1 VKTHNEIA
9 VLSPP
14 LSPQFYPYAM
24 TGAEAAA
31 VLGVDLKTGLRE
43 AEITDRQKRYG
54 RNTLQKIRQRPAWR
68 IFVDQFLSLIVAL
81 LVVAALIS
89 FLTSDTME
97 AIAILVVLLLNAII
111 GFATE
116 WQAGRA
122 LEALHKRT
130 QLQARVR
137 RDGQERRIDAAELVP
152 GDIVILEAGDVVPA
166 DGRLLEA
173 VSLFAEE
180 SALTGESATVEKSIE
195 PVPADTLLAERH
207 PMLYLGT
214 TVARGRARLLVTATG
229 LQTEMGRIGKLV
241 AEADDETTPLEKRL
255 IELGRR
261 LVYQVLAIAVVV
273 LVTGWLRGE
282 GIWKMIEVAISLA
295 VAAVPEGLPAVTTL
309 VLALGVLR
317 MARQRAIIRRL
328 PAVETL
334 GSATVICSDK
344 TGTLTENRMAAREFY
359 LADGR
364 RVTPNNCNDEDGLYK
379 RALRV
384 GALCN
389 SAFES
394 QQSPDE
400 WQTLGDPTETALL
413 SVARTLV
420 SRDEY
425 ELVAEIP
432 FDAATRF
439 MITVHKDAQ
448 HQHLASM
455 KGAPAVVLAA
465 CSQYAASSDEAM
477 PLDAAGCAAFHNV
490 NELLA
495 GDALRVLALAEK
507 SLTAEEAENFTADP
521 TEPRDFTFIG
531 FVGLIDPPREEV
543 PEAIHQAQQA
553 GIRIVMLTGD
563 QLHTAQA
570 IARELRLN
578 GDAPLSALHAR
589 DLEGITEE
597 NLAQA
602 AQQTQVFARVSP
614 QDKLR
619 IVAALKNAGEVVAVT
634 GDGINDAPA
643 LKRADI
649 GIAMGL
655 RGTDVAREAADVVL
669 ADDNFATIIKAIEGG
684 RTIYANII
692 KFVQMMFSHNL
703 GEVIFIFTAIVVG
716 LPLPLLPLQIL
727 WMNLVT
733 DVFPAFALA
742 LEPPSAGIMRQR
754 PRSPHQ
760 ALLSKS
766 FLLLIGWQGTMLAA
780 LAFIAYLW
788 ALNIYGTGTHARS
801 IALFAL
807 IGVQLGHMFNC
818 RSRTRSAFSELTA
831 NPFLWLASGIVIGL
845 QLLAT
850 YYKPLA
856 RVLDVSQLNAEDWL
870 IVGIVILLPIVIVE
884 VIKYVLRRQ
893 KHRQPQGD

>member
-1 VKTHNEIA
+1 MKRHTEIA
-9 VLSPP
+9 VLSQP

-24 TGAEAAA
+24 TDAAA
-31 VLGVDLKTGLRE
+31 AATLGVDQKTGLHE

-68 IFVDQFLSLIVAL
+68 IFIDQFLSLIVAL
-81 LVVAALIS
+81 LVVAALIAL
-89 FLTSDTME
+89 LTRDTME

-137 RDGQERRIDAAELVP
+137 RDGQEGRIDAAELVP

-195 PVPADTLLAERH
+195 PVPANTLLAERH
-207 PMLYLGT
+207 SMLYLGT

-229 LQTEMGRIGKLV
+229 LYTEMGHIGKLV
-241 AEADDETTPLEKRL
+241 AEANNEATPLEKRL
-255 IELGRR
+255 VELGRR
-261 LVYQVLAIAVVV
+261 LVYLVLAIAAIIF
-273 LVTGWLRGE
+273 LTGWLRGE
-282 GIWKMIEVAISLA
+282 AIWMMTEVAISLA
-295 VAAVPEGLPAVTTL
+295 VAAIPEALPAVTTL

-317 MARQRAIIRRL
+317 LARERAIIRRL

-334 GSATVICSDK
+334 GSATVICTDK
-344 TGTLTENRMAAREFY
+344 TGTLTKNHMAAREFY

-364 RVTPNNCNDEDGLYK
+364 RVTPNDSNDEDELYK
-379 RALRV
+379 QALRI

-400 WQTLGDPTETALL
+400 WQALGDPTETALL
-413 SVARTLV
+413 TVARSLIA
-420 SRDEY
+420 RDEY
-425 ELVAEIP
+425 ELIAEIP

-439 MITVHKDAQ
+439 MITVHRDAQ
-448 HQHLASM
+448 HQYLASM
-455 KGAPAVVLAA
+455 KGAPAIVLAA
-465 CSQYAASSDEAM
+465 CSHYATGMGKSA
-477 PLDAAGCAAFHNV
+477 PLGAAERAAFHNV

-495 GDALRVLALAEK
+495 GEALRVLALAEK
-507 SLTAEEAENFTADP
+507 SLTAEEAENFTTDP
-521 TEPRDFTFIG
+521 MEPRDFTF
-531 FVGLIDPPREEV
+531 VGLVGLSDPPREEV
-543 PEAIHQAQQA
+543 PEAIRQAQQA

-578 GDAPLSALHAR
+578 GDAPINALHAR
-589 DLEGITEE
+589 DLEGVGSVH
-597 NLAQA
+597 LAQA
-602 AQQTQVFARVSP
+602 AQRVQVFARVSP
-614 QDKLR
+614 EDKLR
-619 IVAALKNAGEVVAVT
+619 IVAALKDAGEVVAVT

-669 ADDNFATIIKAIEGG
+669 ADDNFATIMKAVEGG

-692 KFVQMMFSHNL
+692 KFIHLMFSKNL
-703 GEVIFIFTAIVVG
+703 GAVLAIFFAILIG
-716 LPLPLLPLQIL
+716 LPLPFLPLQIL
-727 WMNLVT
+727 WINLVT

-742 LEPPSAGIMRQR
+742 LEPPSADIIHKR
-754 PRSPHQ
+754 PRSPG
-760 ALLSKS
+760 ASLLSRP
-766 FLLLIGWQGTMLAA
+766 FLGLIVWQGVMLALII
-780 LAFIAYLW
+780 LAGYMW
-788 ALNIYGTGTHARS
+788 ALDAYGEGAHARTM
-801 IALFAL
+801 ALMSL
-807 IGVQLGHMFNC
+807 VGVQIGHMFNC
-818 RSRTRSAFSELTA
+818 RSRTDSAGKALAA
-831 NPFLWLASGIVIGL
+831 NPFLWLATLLVIGL
-845 QLLAT
+845 QLSAL

-856 RVLDVSQLNAEDWL
+856 RVLDVSRLNTKDWL
-870 IVGIVILLPIVIVE
+870 VICIVTLLPIAIVE
-884 VIKYVLRRQ
+884 GVKILLRRKKMQ
-893 KHRQPQGD
+893 QLAE